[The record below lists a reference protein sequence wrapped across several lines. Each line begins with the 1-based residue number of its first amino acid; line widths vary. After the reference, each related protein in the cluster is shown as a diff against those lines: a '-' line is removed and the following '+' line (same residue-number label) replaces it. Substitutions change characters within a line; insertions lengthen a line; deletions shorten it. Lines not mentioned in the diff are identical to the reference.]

1 MSDTIFS
8 KIIRGE
14 IPCHRVYEDELT
26 LAFLDTN
33 PLAPGHTLVVPK
45 EPVATLAELSDDS
58 AAAVGR
64 VLPRICRAVM
74 KVSGAG
80 ACNILQ
86 NNGSEASQVVEH
98 VHFHI
103 IPKLDGKGL
112 GLDWKPTALDAEAGA
127 EMGRKIARLL

>member
-1 MSDTIFS
+1 MSDSIFS

-14 IPCHRVYEDELT
+14 IPCHRLYEDELT
-26 LAFLDTN
+26 IAFLDVN

-58 AAAVGR
+58 AAAIGR
-64 VLPRICRAVM
+64 VLPRICRAVC
-74 KVSGAG
+74 KVTGASDY
-80 ACNILQ
+80 NILQ
-86 NNGSEASQVVEH
+86 NNGAAAHQVVEH

-103 IPKLDGKGL
+103 IPKLGQAGL
-112 GLDWKPTALDAEAGA
+112 GIGWKSGPLDAEAGA